1 MMLKTCWKKTKGLFK
16 KTYGGPW
23 YKKILA
29 WIVTFMVAVILFFAA
44 VESNF
49 LNLFGKSPGFNDI
62 KNPVVNEASEIYS
75 ADSVLLGRFF
85 SQNRTPVT
93 YEEISPILVTTL
105 IDTEDER
112 FYKHHGID
120 VVGLFAALKDM
131 FRGEARG
138 GSTITQQLAKNLF
151 RVRTQYSTGL
161 LGRTPG
167 LKLLIMKVKE
177 WIVAT
182 KLEAVFSKEE
192 ILTMYFNTV
201 DFGSNSFGIKTAAR
215 TYFSTTPDKL
225 NYEQS
230 ATLVGLLKATSNYNP
245 RLHPESSR
253 LRRNT
258 VLDLVYQHNHILIN
272 GKKASKA
279 QLDSIKSIPII
290 MDNKATESS
299 YDGIAPYFR
308 EALVNYISKLCEK
321 KLIKEYD
328 SETKLDLYADGLKIY
343 TTLDTRLQKY
353 AEEAVEK
360 QMQVLQKRFNEHW
373 GNNAPW
379 RDRQYREIPN
389 FIENL
394 TKKTQEYKYLTN
406 KFPDNQDSVNY
417 YLNLPHPVELF
428 TYDGPVEREIS
439 TIDSIRYM
447 TRFMHCGFVVMEPD
461 TRQVKAW
468 VGDIDFNSWKYDKV
482 LANRQPGSTFKLF
495 VYTEAMNQGLTP
507 CDRRLDGFVAYKDT
521 INGKITI
528 WAPHNANGYFTG
540 ANMSLKNAFAQSIN
554 SVAVKIGMEVGI
566 PNIVKTAHAMGIE
579 STLNE
584 TKSLTLGSSDVN
596 LLEMVNSY
604 CTVVNDG
611 KYNMPIMVT
620 RIEDRKGRVIYQAKL
635 KETQAIPYRSAYLM
649 QTMLMSGLT
658 NRGGT
663 SAALWRFI
671 RPFSDTDFG
680 GKTGTSNNHS
690 DAWFIGIT
698 PKLVG
703 GAWVG
708 GEYRSIHFRTGELG
722 QGSRTALPIFG
733 NFVEKTFEDHRFQ
746 RYRQKFPPPKG
757 LDASLWN
764 CSSYYVLP
772 DTFEMDSIYSNTLI
786 FGPSVNTED
795 DTETEISE
803 QQNEEVPTQEPMV
816 EE

>member
-1 MMLKTCWKKTKGLFK
+1 
-16 KTYGGPW
+16 
-23 YKKILA
+23 
-29 WIVTFMVAVILFFAA
+29 
-44 VESNF
+44 
-49 LNLFGKSPGFNDI
+49 
-62 KNPVVNEASEIYS
+62 
-75 ADSVLLGRFF
+75 
-85 SQNRTPVT
+85 
-93 YEEISPILVTTL
+93 
-105 IDTEDER
+105 
-112 FYKHHGID
+112 
-120 VVGLFAALKDM
+120 
-131 FRGEARG
+131 
-138 GSTITQQLAKNLF
+138 
-151 RVRTQYSTGL
+151 
-161 LGRTPG
+161 
-167 LKLLIMKVKE
+167 
-177 WIVAT
+177 
-182 KLEAVFSKEE
+182 
-192 ILTMYFNTV
+192 
-201 DFGSNSFGIKTAAR
+201 
-215 TYFSTTPDKL
+215 
-225 NYEQS
+225 
-230 ATLVGLLKATSNYNP
+230 
-245 RLHPESSR
+245 
-253 LRRNT
+253 
-258 VLDLVYQHNHILIN
+258 
-272 GKKASKA
+272 
-279 QLDSIKSIPII
+279 
-290 MDNKATESS
+290 
-299 YDGIAPYFR
+299 
-308 EALVNYISKLCEK
+308 
-321 KLIKEYD
+321 
-328 SETKLDLYADGLKIY
+328 
-343 TTLDTRLQKY
+343 
-353 AEEAVEK
+353 
-360 QMQVLQKRFNEHW
+360 
-373 GNNAPW
+373 
-379 RDRQYREIPN
+379 
-389 FIENL
+389 
-394 TKKTQEYKYLTN
+394 
-406 KFPDNQDSVNY
+406 
-417 YLNLPHPVELF
+417 
-428 TYDGPVEREIS
+428 
-439 TIDSIRYM
+439 
-447 TRFMHCGFVVMEPD
+447 
-461 TRQVKAW
+461 
-468 VGDIDFNSWKYDKV
+468 
-482 LANRQPGSTFKLF
+482 
-495 VYTEAMNQGLTP
+495 
-507 CDRRLDGFVAYKDT
+507 
-521 INGKITI
+521 
-528 WAPHNANGYFTG
+528 
-540 ANMSLKNAFAQSIN
+540 
-554 SVAVKIGMEVGI
+554 
-566 PNIVKTAHAMGIE
+566 MGIE